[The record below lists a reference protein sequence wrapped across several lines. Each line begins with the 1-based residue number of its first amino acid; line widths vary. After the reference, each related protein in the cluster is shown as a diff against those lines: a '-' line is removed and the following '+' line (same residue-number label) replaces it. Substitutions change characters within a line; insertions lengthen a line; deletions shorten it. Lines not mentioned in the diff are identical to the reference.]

1 MTYEKKFPFNDS
13 SFSVKDLVALYQFNG
28 EWTYIT
34 RPDQKAD
41 LFTYHRTLQTL
52 TITEQQQLYKDLDQQ
67 FNQPTANPSSDES
80 TKILDS
86 IKEFQNSDNTDVIPR
101 IGTSH
106 LHLESGTFRL
116 SLIKDIVLDTNYT
129 DPLYRIT
136 FLPLDLPLKEIS
148 VRSSEL
154 PTQLFENLK
163 KRLRNEKINKVVQ
176 SVVLAMND
184 LNDKVENNTHLHK
197 YPKIVQQHI
206 NDIKKFASLCD
217 PLTEFEKLQ
226 KLIDSCLLCQQNKNS
241 VEPALIIKYLDNVV
255 KQLCPFPSAIQSSLD
270 GLKDLT
276 KNQLLF
282 TVICDLIDNYIK
294 VPRNQEELRKLDN
307 LIAACYGLSVN
318 TKDDFFKLERYE
330 DLVEKSGLTELSTV
344 DSLFWTG
351 EAVVK
356 YRSIIGWN
364 LRGIFTKGESGK
376 IECSEFSQ
384 SMVKAFSDKN
394 NPKRRRLVRYLESDD
409 IEIPCITRTHIHLD
423 NCSYPLKYINDLD
436 EYGWLNFVNEFPIST
451 SFVKDFITPLIR
463 EKLILRLLESNL
475 EKLKEQSK
483 ISLLFGFFHDV
494 IENSPTYKSLM
505 TDEQIKKL
513 NDLTNE
519 CIEMYKNVGADS
531 DDSRKQKYDDF
542 VAKIGIPEISTAHL
556 FWTGDQMIERKKI
569 IAFYSSSWLVT
580 DDLNHHQRLWIL
592 SKQQKS
598 DFRKLI
604 DKGFNDSLD
613 IPCIT
618 CTHLHL
624 ENASF
629 PLWWIS
635 SFDKT
640 NNLLKFVPGFG
651 KDQYALVGY
660 YSTDQTSP
668 LTPLIEQKL
677 EFASSHY
684 STSTQIPEEQKLISE
699 GFAAIEKL
707 ENQRKNLDDVLS
719 ELKTKIGHLLK
730 YFYEKISNYKS
741 YLPKSSKE
749 FYQLGILVVKCLDL
763 AEDTQHDD
771 FWKKKT
777 YDDYVEFLKIPKLS
791 TASLFWTGH
800 QMIEHHNIIAFS
812 GYSIVTKYLVRHYVG
827 HFSEEQ
833 KTFLRKLIDK
843 RFNES
848 MGIPCITPSHLHIES
863 LTVPLKCISDFK
875 DNSLEF
881 VSGFGVAIINL
892 STLTPLIHQ
901 KLNYV
906 VKLYSRLRDERLSV
920 PEDKLLNDIE
930 KEFELLESSQ
940 SPAISP
946 TQSVESTPSTPAT
959 HSIPPTPSTPSVE
972 SICCKSFT
980 CQKFIQRDERALL
993 SFVELYQLFVESVSQ
1008 IEGYDKSKCHSLLF
1022 ESDGKLILWI
1032 TVDGMNQAQLE
1043 DAYPKQINFFSDYK
1057 FTHEPHVSPSMLKN
1071 AKPFPHNCVHIKN
1084 SASFFIHGDS
1094 NSNWEQLYSV
1104 LGKGARTLMFESR
1117 QKGWLPG
1124 RTLYVVADD
1133 IGASLTVDTFL
1144 ESIGKNREFIIPPDY
1159 SIKMIET
1166 IITND
1171 HNDPQLLKD
1180 FENF

>member
-13 SFSVKDLVALYQFNG
+13 SFSVKDLVALYRFNG

-52 TITEQQQLYKDLDQQ
+52 TTTEQQQQLYKDLDQQ

-184 LNDKVENNTHLHK
+184 LNDKVKNNTHLHK

-330 DLVEKSGLTELSTV
+330 DLVEKSGLNELSTV

-376 IECSEFSQ
+376 IERSKFSQ
-384 SMVKAFSDKN
+384 SMAKAFSDKN

-409 IEIPCITRTHIHLD
+409 IEIPCITGTHIHLD
-423 NCSYPLKYINDLD
+423 YCSFPLKYINDLD
-436 EYGWLNFVNEFPIST
+436 EYGWLNFVDEFPIST
-451 SFVKDFITPLIR
+451 SFVKDFITPFIR
-463 EKLILRLLESNL
+463 EKLN
-475 EKLKEQSK
+475 
-483 ISLLFGFFHDV
+483 
-494 IENSPTYKSLM
+494 
-505 TDEQIKKL
+505 
-513 NDLTNE
+513 
-519 CIEMYKNVGADS
+519 
-531 DDSRKQKYDDF
+531 
-542 VAKIGIPEISTAHL
+542 
-556 FWTGDQMIERKKI
+556 
-569 IAFYSSSWLVT
+569 
-580 DDLNHHQRLWIL
+580 
-592 SKQQKS
+592 
-598 DFRKLI
+598 
-604 DKGFNDSLD
+604 
-613 IPCIT
+613 
-618 CTHLHL
+618 
-624 ENASF
+624 
-629 PLWWIS
+629 
-635 SFDKT
+635 
-640 NNLLKFVPGFG
+640 
-651 KDQYALVGY
+651 YA
-660 YSTDQTSP
+660 
-668 LTPLIEQKL
+668 I
-677 EFASSHY
+677 
-684 STSTQIPEEQKLISE
+684 
-699 GFAAIEKL
+699 
-707 ENQRKNLDDVLS
+707 
-719 ELKTKIGHLLK
+719 
-730 YFYEKISNYKS
+730 
-741 YLPKSSKE
+741 
-749 FYQLGILVVKCLDL
+749 
-763 AEDTQHDD
+763 
-771 FWKKKT
+771 
-777 YDDYVEFLKIPKLS
+777 
-791 TASLFWTGH
+791 
-800 QMIEHHNIIAFS
+800 
-812 GYSIVTKYLVRHYVG
+812 
-827 HFSEEQ
+827 
-833 KTFLRKLIDK
+833 
-843 RFNES
+843 
-848 MGIPCITPSHLHIES
+848 
-863 LTVPLKCISDFK
+863 
-875 DNSLEF
+875 
-881 VSGFGVAIINL
+881 
-892 STLTPLIHQ
+892 
-901 KLNYV
+901 
-906 VKLYSRLRDERLSV
+906 KLYSRLRDERLSV
-920 PEDKLLNDIE
+920 PEDKLLNDI
-930 KEFELLESSQ
+930 KDDFNLLLLHT
-940 SPAISP
+940 P
-946 TQSVESTPSTPAT
+946 TPLTPSVEST
-959 HSIPPTPSTPSVE
+959 PPTPSTPSVE

-1032 TVDGMNQAQLE
+1032 TVDGMTQAQLE

-1094 NSNWEQLYSV
+1094 NSNWEQLYSL

-1117 QKGWLPG
+1117 QKGWFPG

-1159 SIKMIET
+1159 SIKMIES
-1166 IITND
+1166 IVPND